1 MKKLKALN
9 LLEKKRKIEF
19 FNIMGDL
26 NLLHSEVGKLSETI
40 TKIETLIEEE
50 EQKENKSD
58 ISARYLR
65 NSRNIKHKLY
75 EKLNLS
81 KNRSKFIEEQ
91 IEQQNKNLAEV
102 KMKLNKLENSI
113 KKQQKIEEENKLRY
127 LEVIENRQ
135 NFKK

>member
-40 TKIETLIEEE
+40 RKIEILIKEE
-50 EQKENKSD
+50 EQKENKNN

-102 KMKLNKLENSI
+102 KMKLNEIENNI
-113 KKQQKIEEENKLRY
+113 KNKKKSEEENKLRY

>member
-1 MKKLKALN
+1 
-9 LLEKKRKIEF
+9 
-19 FNIMGDL
+19 MGDL

-40 TKIETLIEEE
+40 TKIEILIEEE

-102 KMKLNKLENSI
+102 KMKLNKLENNI

>member
-102 KMKLNKLENSI
+102 KMKLNKLENNV

>member
-40 TKIETLIEEE
+40 RKIEILIKEE
-50 EQKENKSD
+50 EQKENKSNL
-58 ISARYLR
+58 SARYLR

-102 KMKLNKLENSI
+102 KMKLNEIENNI
-113 KKQQKIEEENKLRY
+113 KKQQIIEEEKKLRY

>member
-40 TKIETLIEEE
+40 RKIEILIKEE
-50 EQKENKSD
+50 EQKENKNN

-102 KMKLNKLENSI
+102 KMKLNEIENNI
-113 KKQQKIEEENKLRY
+113 KKQQIIEEEKKLRY

>member
-40 TKIETLIEEE
+40 TKIEILIEEE

-102 KMKLNKLENSI
+102 KMKLNKLENNI

-127 LEVIENRQ
+127 LEVIENR
-135 NFKK
+135 

>member
-40 TKIETLIEEE
+40 RKIEILIKEE
-50 EQKENKSD
+50 EQKENKNN

-102 KMKLNKLENSI
+102 KMKLNEIENNI

>member
-102 KMKLNKLENSI
+102 KMKLNEIENNI
-113 KKQQKIEEENKLRY
+113 KKQQIIEEEKKLRY

>member
-102 KMKLNKLENSI
+102 KMKLNKLENNI
-113 KKQQKIEEENKLRY
+113 KKQKKIEEENKLRY

>member
-102 KMKLNKLENSI
+102 KMKLNKLENNI

-127 LEVIENRQ
+127 LEVIENR
-135 NFKK
+135 

>member
-81 KNRSKFIEEQ
+81 KNRSKFIFMEST
-91 IEQQNKNLAEV
+91 I
-102 KMKLNKLENSI
+102 NS
-113 KKQQKIEEENKLRY
+113 
-127 LEVIENRQ
+127 
-135 NFKK
+135 

>member
-102 KMKLNKLENSI
+102 KMKLNKLENNI

>member
-91 IEQQNKNLAEV
+91 IEQQNKNLAEI
-102 KMKLNKLENSI
+102 KMKLNKLENNI